1 MVRPAPTV
9 VGMSCTTLLIGKSAS
24 CSGAT
29 IIARNDDS
37 GSGRYDPKRLVA
49 VAPTDQPRHYRSTL
63 SHVEI
68 DLPDDPCRYTIA
80 PNVLPNR
87 GVLAEAGA
95 SERNVAMS
103 ATETIAVNERVLA
116 ADPLV
121 ELRPAEGVP
130 GEAGYR
136 PETPGGIGEEDII
149 TLVLPYVSSAREGVE
164 RLGELLE
171 RYGTYESNGVII
183 SDVDEIWYVETIGG
197 HHWIARRVP
206 DDCYATIPNQLGIDD
221 FDFSD
226 AFGERRFFM
235 CSAGLREFIDRHH
248 QGPYLQH
255 AARLVH
261 ATSPEPERGLGF
273 ARGPLHADLRRYP
286 VVPGAGEQGDGRGHR
301 LSDVVAFRR
310 HTF

>member
-1 MVRPAPTV
+1 
-9 VGMSCTTLLIGKSAS
+9 MSCTTLLIGKSAS

-197 HHWIARRVP
+197 HHW
-206 DDCYATIPNQLGIDD
+206 
-221 FDFSD
+221 
-226 AFGERRFFM
+226 
-235 CSAGLREFIDRHH
+235 
-248 QGPYLQH
+248 
-255 AARLVH
+255 
-261 ATSPEPERGLGF
+261 
-273 ARGPLHADLRRYP
+273 
-286 VVPGAGEQGDGRGHR
+286 
-301 LSDVVAFRR
+301 
-310 HTF
+310 